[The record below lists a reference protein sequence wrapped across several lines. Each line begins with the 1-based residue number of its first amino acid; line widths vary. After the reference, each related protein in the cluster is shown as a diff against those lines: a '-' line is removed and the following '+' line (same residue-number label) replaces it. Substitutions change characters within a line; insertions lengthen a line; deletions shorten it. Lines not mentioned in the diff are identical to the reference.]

1 MSLPFVDLKQQYAR
15 LKPLIDARIHA
26 VLDHGQYI
34 LGPEVAE
41 LEGELAQR
49 AGARHCLTVAS
60 GTDALIMPLM
70 ARGIGPGDAVFVPA
84 FTFTATAEAILLLG
98 ASPVFVDV
106 DPATYLV
113 DLADL
118 ERRIAATKAAGRLAP
133 KAVIAVDLFGLPVDY
148 PQLQALAD
156 AHGLLVIDDAAQSF
170 GGAFRGRPVG
180 SLAPVTATSF
190 YPAKPLGCYGD
201 GGAIFTDDDEL
212 AEILQSIRVHGEGK
226 SRYDTVRVG
235 LNARFD
241 TIQAAVLLAKLPSFS
256 EELAARDRLAR
267 HYSGRLSNRVQTPVM
282 PDGLVCAWA
291 QYTIR
296 VADRDAVRAK
306 LGEAGVPTAIYYPT
320 PMHWPRPTAP
330 MARARARCR
339 SARRWAAGAEPADA
353 PLPVRRRCRPRLRR
367 GDRGGRVEQD
377 EFRPDQSLH

>member
-1 MSLPFVDLKQQYAR
+1 MSLPFVDLEQQYAR

-41 LEGELAQR
+41 LEAELARR

-70 ARGIGPGDAVFVPA
+70 ARGIGPGDAVLVPG

-106 DPATYLV
+106 DPRSYLI

-118 ERRIAATKAAGRLAP
+118 ERRIAATRVAGRLAL

-148 PQLQALAD
+148 PALHAIAG
-156 AHGLLVIDDAAQSF
+156 AHDLFVIADAAQSL
-170 GGAFRGRPVG
+170 GAQWHGREVG

-201 GGAIFTDDDEL
+201 GGAVYTDDDDL
-212 AEILQSIRVHGEGK
+212 AVVLKSIRVHGAGE

-241 TIQAAVLLAKLPSFS
+241 TIQAAVLLAKLPSFQD
-256 EELAARDRLAR
+256 ELAARDRVAR
-267 HYSGRLSNRVQTPVM
+267 RYAARLSNRVQTPVM
-282 PDGLVCAWA
+282 PEGVSCAWA

-296 VADRDAVRAK
+296 LPNRDAVKARLAA
-306 LGEAGVPTAIYYPT
+306 AGIPSVVYYPT
-320 PMHWPRPTAP
+320 PMHLAEAYRAHGEGEGSLPVGEALCREVLSLP
-330 MARARARCR
+330 MHPFL
-339 SARRWAAGAEPADA
+339 SDADA
-353 PLPVRRRCRPRLRR
+353 
-367 GDRGGRVEQD
+367 DRVCDAVLAALDGSQ
-377 EFRPDQSLH
+377 

>member
-34 LGPEVAE
+34 LGPEVGELEAE
-41 LEGELAQR
+41 LARR

-70 ARGIGPGDAVFVPA
+70 ARGIGRGDAVFVPG

-106 DPATYLV
+106 DPHTFLI

-118 ERRIAATKAAGRLAP
+118 ERRIAATKAAGQLAP

-148 PQLQALAD
+148 PKLQAIAD
-156 AHGLLVIDDAAQSF
+156 AHDLFVIADAAQSL
-170 GGAFRGRPVG
+170 GGQFHGRPVG

-201 GGAIFTDDDEL
+201 GGAVYTDDDEL
-212 AEILQSIRVHGEGK
+212 AEVLKSIRVHGEGK

-241 TIQAAVLLAKLPSFS
+241 TIQAAVLLAKLPSFQD
-256 EELAARDRLAR
+256 ELDARDRLAR
-267 HYSGRLSNRVQTPVM
+267 HYSARLSNRVQTPVM
-282 PDGLVCAWA
+282 PDGLFCAWA

-296 VADRDAVRAK
+296 LPNRDAVRAK
-306 LGEAGVPTAIYYPT
+306 LGEAGIPTAIYYPT
-320 PMHWPRPTAP
+320 PMHLAEAYRAHGEGEGSLPVSEALCREVLSLP
-330 MARARARCR
+330 MHPFL
-339 SARRWAAGAEPADA
+339 SDADA
-353 PLPVRRRCRPRLRR
+353 
-367 GDRGGRVEQD
+367 DRVCDGVLAAVG
-377 EFRPDQSLH
+377 

>member
-34 LGPEVAE
+34 LGPEVGELEAE
-41 LEGELAQR
+41 LARR

-70 ARGIGPGDAVFVPA
+70 ARGIGRGDAVFVPG

-106 DPATYLV
+106 DPHTFLI

-118 ERRIAATKAAGRLAP
+118 ERRIAATKAAGQLAP

-148 PQLQALAD
+148 PKLQAIAD
-156 AHGLLVIDDAAQSF
+156 AHDLFVIADAAQSL
-170 GGAFRGRPVG
+170 GGRFHGRPVG

-212 AEILQSIRVHGEGK
+212 AAVLKSIRVHGEGK

-241 TIQAAVLLAKLPSFS
+241 TIQAAVLLAKLPSFQD
-256 EELAARDRLAR
+256 ELDARDRLAR
-267 HYSGRLSNRVQTPVM
+267 HYSARLSNRVQTPVM
-282 PDGLVCAWA
+282 PDGLFCAWA

-296 VADRDAVRAK
+296 VANRDAVRAK
-306 LGEAGVPTAIYYPT
+306 LGEAGIPTAIYYPT
-320 PMHWPRPTAP
+320 PMHLAEAYRTHGEGEGSLPVSEALCREVLSLP
-330 MARARARCR
+330 MHPFL
-339 SARRWAAGAEPADA
+339 SDADA
-353 PLPVRRRCRPRLRR
+353 
-367 GDRGGRVEQD
+367 DRVCDGVLAAVG
-377 EFRPDQSLH
+377 